1 MLWWAF
7 NSHLSDVYGAK
18 MSLRLEDWAYSFF
31 EAEEPTE
38 MNQARLLNDSDLLFL
53 SSSDDFQS
61 PTTVIPETPRSGRGA
76 DTPEDLIQGAGD
88 PSERSVTP
96 SYRWAKRRRLSFMA
110 ADSQADSDD
119 GSTAG
124 SAGGGCGRGVA
135 PLSTAHGF
143 ATSSLV
149 APSTPVSRKCRIA
162 PPSSSVVACAS
173 LGYSANQRADV
184 DGEKQPSDF
193 APNMKCRSMRCNKG
207 SEQHPSAATRPRS
220 RASKRTSSTIVSHSP
235 GPSSSVCEL
244 RQPRIPADD
253 RASCSKQPA
262 RTSGEQE
269 EIVIS
274 DDEDVIFQAMVRS
287 AQEEV
292 DEAFARRLQAQFDEE
307 ERELASFRS
316 SRNLYDRPGQIA
328 WIPSPL
334 SSFVNSYPGL
344 SEFLELAE
352 AARPARRGHRFRGS
366 RGSRQRHP
374 DLFDDSR
381 GDNYEALLAFEESQG
396 AVIAKKT
403 MSTIEIQR
411 LPIKTFEPAYSAG
424 KITCQICFSEYAE
437 GEKLRTLPCL
447 HDYHVQCID
456 RWLKENATC
465 PVCRVDVSEL
475 GS

>member
-1 MLWWAF
+1 MKQEA
-7 NSHLSDVYGAK
+7 SGCAE
-18 MSLRLEDWAYSFF
+18 MSLRMEDWAYSFL
-31 EAEEPTE
+31 ETEEPTE
-38 MNQARLLNDSDLLFL
+38 MNQARLLNDSDLLFVN
-53 SSSDDFQS
+53 SSDDFES
-61 PTTVIPETPRSGRGA
+61 PVTVIPETPRSGHVA
-76 DTPEDLIQGAGD
+76 DTPEDLIQGARD
-88 PSERSVTP
+88 PSERSSTP

-110 ADSQADSDD
+110 TDSQADSDD

-124 SAGGGCGRGVA
+124 SAGDVFGRGVA
-135 PLSTAHGF
+135 PLTTAHRF

-149 APSTPVSRKCRIA
+149 APSTPVSRKRRIP
-162 PPSSSVVACAS
+162 PPSTSVVACTS

-193 APNMKCRSMRCNKG
+193 THNRKCRSMRCNKD
-207 SEQHPSAATRPRS
+207 SEQHPNAVTRSMSRS
-220 RASKRTSSTIVSHSP
+220 SKRTSSTIVSQSP
-235 GPSSSVCEL
+235 GPSGSVYEL
-244 RQPRIPADD
+244 RQPRIRVDNQ
-253 RASCSKQPA
+253 ASCSKQPD
-262 RTSGEQE
+262 RTSGEEE

-292 DEAFARRLQAQFDEE
+292 DEAFARRLQAQFDQE

-316 SRNLYDRPGQIA
+316 SHNLYDRPGQIA

-334 SSFVNSYPGL
+334 SSFVNSYRL

-352 AARPARRGHRFRGS
+352 ARPARRGHRSRGS
-366 RGSRQRHP
+366 RGSRQRGP
-374 DLFDDSR
+374 DLFDNSQ
-381 GDNYEALLAFEESQG
+381 GENYEALLAFEESQG
-396 AVIAKKT
+396 AVIAKKS
-403 MSTIEIQR
+403 MSTREIHR

-424 KITCQICFSEYAE
+424 KITCQICFSEYVE